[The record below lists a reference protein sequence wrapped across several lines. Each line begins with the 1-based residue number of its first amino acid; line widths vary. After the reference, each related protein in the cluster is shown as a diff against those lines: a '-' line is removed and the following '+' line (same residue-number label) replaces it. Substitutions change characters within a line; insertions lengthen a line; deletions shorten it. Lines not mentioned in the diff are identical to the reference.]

1 MLTIGII
8 IGVMIVMPIVIACT
22 FHAMLRVSLG
32 MRNRDKV

>member
-8 IGVMIVMPIVIACT
+8 VGVMILMPVVVACT

-32 MRNRDKV
+32 MKNRDKV